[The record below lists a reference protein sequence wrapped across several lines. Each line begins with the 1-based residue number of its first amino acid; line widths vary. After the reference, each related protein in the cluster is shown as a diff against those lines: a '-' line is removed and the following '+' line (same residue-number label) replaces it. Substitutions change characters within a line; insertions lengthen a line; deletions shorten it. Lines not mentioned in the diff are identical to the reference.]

1 MVKSCVNNTLRW
13 TVGCCAIAETVI
25 ATAESVKS
33 PNTLA
38 ALTIG
43 FFINASLIHQW
54 IEGLSDTLPIGRSM
68 GDCAARRH
76 ATLLPSTRPRL
87 RARRLESVI
96 DPGDDLLNG
105 EVDAHGQRRPLR
117 YVQNHVPGLKIGEVV
132 FEPHRPIGI
141 DRVFDTAA
149 DRPSDLGR
157 RAGVR
162 QVAHVNYGR
171 PRAGEGGPS
180 LGINQKLVESVPHT
194 AGDERKP
201 TGAEARSVG
210 RRFEAGPG
218 KIRLGAEE
226 QGVPHP
232 IHAKLAATENS
243 GRLQAVA

>member
-87 RARRLESVI
+87 PARRR
-96 DPGDDLLNG
+96 G
-105 EVDAHGQRRPLR
+105 
-117 YVQNHVPGLKIGEVV
+117 
-132 FEPHRPIGI
+132 
-141 DRVFDTAA
+141 RVEGSRVA
-149 DRPSDLGR
+149 DRKSTRL
-157 RAGVR
+157 
-162 QVAHVNYGR
+162 N
-171 PRAGEGGPS
+171 S
-180 LGINQKLVESVPHT
+180 SHT
-194 AGDERKP
+194 VI
-201 TGAEARSVG
+201 SY
-210 RRFEAGPG
+210 
-218 KIRLGAEE
+218 
-226 QGVPHP
+226 
-232 IHAKLAATENS
+232 
-243 GRLQAVA
+243 